1 MGELAYLNKFFVK
14 YKWHLILGFIITVG
28 ARVFTLVTPKFIG
41 ESTNV
46 IEAYIN
52 GEVTDYQVVKDELLI
67 NIFIIIG
74 AATLS
79 AILTFLM
86 RQTFIVASRKIEFD
100 LKNEIYQQYQRL
112 SLNFYKKNRTGD
124 LMNRISEDVS
134 KVRMYVGPALMY
146 GVMTLTLFVVAISYM
161 LYIAPILTLY
171 VMLPF
176 PILSFAIYKLSV
188 AINQR
193 STVVQQVL
201 SKLNSFTQESFSGIA
216 VVKSYGTEA
225 LVNEDFVHLSN
236 ESKSKNIDLV
246 RVQAFFFP
254 LMILLIGCSNLLVL
268 YIGGTRYFNGEIE
281 NLGTIVEFLLYVN
294 MLTWPV
300 ASVGWITSMV
310 QQASASQKRINEFLS
325 AQPEIQ
331 NHSNLVQE
339 INGEIEFKNVSFTY
353 DDTGIQALKG
363 VSFKL
368 KRGENLVII
377 GKTGSGKSTLLELIS
392 RLYDVQSGEI
402 LIDGQKID
410 SINLNLLRESIGY
423 VPQDSFLFSESIA
436 DNIKFGDAD
445 ATQEKIEEAAKNAAV
460 HENILNFKEAYNTVL
475 GERGIT
481 LSGGQKQRISIARAI
496 IRKPKIV
503 LFDDCLSAVD
513 TETEEAIFQKL
524 EEISA
529 NRTAVIVSHRVS
541 SARNAD
547 QVIVLDEGIIIQQGK
562 HEVLIEEDG
571 YYKKLYQEQLTEK

>member
-52 GEVTDYQVVKDELLI
+52 GEVTDYQAVKDELLI

-161 LYIAPILTLY
+161 LYIAPVLTLY

>member
-161 LYIAPILTLY
+161 LYIAPVLTLY

>member
-161 LYIAPILTLY
+161 LYIAPVLTLY

-541 SARNAD
+541 SARNVD
-547 QVIVLDEGIIIQQGK
+547 QVFVLDEGIIIQQGK

>member
-52 GEVTDYQVVKDELLI
+52 GEVTDYQAVKDELLI

-124 LMNRISEDVS
+124 LMNRISADVS

-161 LYIAPILTLY
+161 LYIAPVLTLY